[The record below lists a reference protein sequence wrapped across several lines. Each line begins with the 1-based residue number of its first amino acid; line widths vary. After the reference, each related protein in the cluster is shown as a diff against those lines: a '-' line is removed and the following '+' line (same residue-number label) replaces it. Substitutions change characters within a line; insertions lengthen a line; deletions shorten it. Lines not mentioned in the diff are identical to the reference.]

1 MRTSMRCVTLMR
13 MRKRRRLQNLGA
25 GSCHTQSHTPLASSS
40 QHQLGC
46 WVQCQAWPL
55 PVPQLLLLLR
65 LDDCPL
71 LLQLFPASAI
81 ALQGT
86 LCSLWFRCNTG
97 AYTTYTTLFPCLAT
111 HCLPNRGQLATHYQY
126 IYIVYRYACCL
137 QPQCRCIYG
146 LWRQYLLL
154 RTRVTWIPFQHSNYK
169 VSAVRVKQIIYI
181 VNNIVCK
188 SGI

>member
-1 MRTSMRCVTLMR
+1 MRDVDAYAQEKTAIES
-13 MRKRRRLQNLGA
+13 RRRIVSHSSLTHRLLALALAWLLGIVLGLATA
-25 GSCHTQSHTPLASSS
+25 GAIAA
-40 QHQLGC
+40 G
-46 WVQCQAWPL
+46 
-55 PVPQLLLLLR
+55 LLLLR

-169 VSAVRVKQIIYI
+169 VSAVRVK
-181 VNNIVCK
+181 
-188 SGI
+188 